1 MAIINKQLIIK
12 NGLNPIM
19 IDDVI
24 QDAKKCDDCGVWC
37 EKDRLIRHFNTPH
50 LVCRN
55 CIADYNRMY
64 KENKK

>member
-1 MAIINKQLIIK
+1 
-12 NGLNPIM
+12 M

-55 CIADYNRMY
+55 CIADYDRMY